1 MAANFFTAQR
11 TQNLMREYMKA
22 IEHHDAADNFE
33 KLRNNNIKSIFILFL
48 KDPEQ
53 WDEKAEFNIKN
64 IGDAFINE
72 LENQDLTKE
81 SINLIFTCC
90 FRFCVEPTIFTEML
104 DSPGNPIK
112 LIKDFG
118 IYRYHEFDENT
129 KSQLDYALREMP
141 LNIVRDTFK
150 SDDISSFK
158 DFLKNLKSAKEFAGT
173 WEEYIENQKT
183 QINEIKSKLDGYNS
197 AFNFVG
203 LYDGF
208 KLLGEKKNNEIFWSR
223 LLLTLLAIAIPCP
236 LLIEYFATT
245 ITNTAT
251 GLVEKLTSF
260 IPLFSLTLILIYY
273 FRVALTNHTSLKAQI
288 LQIELRKSLCQFI
301 QSYSDYSRKIKDNTP
316 DLLVKF
322 EEVIFSN
329 IMPNQEK
336 IPSTFDGVEQIA
348 SLISSI
354 KPK

>member
-1 MAANFFTAQR
+1 MAAKFFTEQR
-11 TQNLMREYMKA
+11 IQSLMRDYLKA
-22 IEHHDAADNFE
+22 IENHDAADDFE
-33 KLRNNNIKSIFILFL
+33 KLRNVNIKSIFILFL
-48 KDPEQ
+48 KDPKQ

-64 IGDAFINE
+64 IGDVFINE
-72 LENQDLTKE
+72 LERQQLTRE

-90 FRFCVEPTIFTEML
+90 FRFCVEPTIFTGMM
-104 DSPGNPIK
+104 DGPTSPIK

-118 IYRYHEFDENT
+118 IYRYHEFDQNN

-141 LNIVRDTFK
+141 LSILRHAIT
-150 SDDISSFK
+150 SDDVTSFK

-173 WEEYIENQKT
+173 WEGYIEDQKT
-183 QINEIKSKLDGYNS
+183 QINEIKSTLDGYKN

-208 KLLGEKKNNEIFWSR
+208 KLLGEKKKNEIFWSR
-223 LLLTLLAIAIPCP
+223 ILLILLAIAIPCP
-236 LLIEYFATT
+236 LLIELFATT

-251 GLVEKLTSF
+251 GLFEKLTSF
-260 IPLFSLTLILIYY
+260 IPLFSLTLIFIYY

-301 QSYSDYSRKIKDNTP
+301 QSYAEYSRKIKDNNS